1 MTSALQYQLV
11 YTKRETTKPSIK
23 WHVVSSLF
31 LLVAFGFKIW
41 IQCGRTWIGYE
52 LAGAQDE
59 MVKLDMER
67 RELDLHLSVL
77 LRRDNLEHSAMTRLG
92 LKPLAQGQAVKVRNG
107 GAS

>member
-11 YTKRETTKPSIK
+11 YTKRETSRPSIR
-23 WHVVSSLF
+23 WHLISGVF
-31 LLVAFGFKIW
+31 LLCALGFKIW
-41 IQCGRTWIGYE
+41 VNIEKTQAGYE
-52 LAGAQDE
+52 LAEARKD

-92 LKPLAQGQAVKVRNG
+92 LKPLSPGQAVKVRNG
-107 GAS
+107 SSS